1 MKKAQLSGSPRVDV
15 GKKDAK
21 AQRVAGR
28 VPCVLYGSG
37 EQTHFSVRS
46 IDMEKLIFSPD
57 VFQIEIDIDGTMK
70 MAIIQAAQM
79 HPVKDKPV
87 HVDFLELE
95 DKKPV
100 RVSLPVFTEGSPIG
114 VLNGGKLRQNYRK
127 VKVIGL
133 PAVLPESITVQ
144 VANMKIGDSV
154 RISGL
159 DIPGV
164 TILEPAGAV
173 VVAVKMA
180 RGASLEEEEEEEAA
194 AAAAAADG
202 ADGAAEE
209 SAD

>member
-1 MKKAQLSGSPRVDV
+1 MKKAQLSGSPRASV

-37 EQTHFSVRS
+37 EQVHFSVRS
-46 IDMEKLIFSPD
+46 IDMEKIIFSPD
-57 VFQIEIDIDGTMK
+57 VFQIEIDIEGTKK

-87 HVDFLELE
+87 HVDFLELDE
-95 DKKPV
+95 KKPV
-100 RVSLPVFTEGSPIG
+100 RVSLPVFTEGAAIG
-114 VLNGGKLRQNYRK
+114 VMNGGKLRQNYRK

-133 PAVLPESITVQ
+133 PSALPESIIVP
-144 VANMKIGDSV
+144 VSGMRIGDAV

-159 DIPGV
+159 EIPGV

-180 RGASLEEEEEEEAA
+180 RGASLTEEEEEEAA
-194 AAAAAADG
+194 AEEAAAE
-202 ADGAAEE
+202 AAEE
-209 SAD
+209 AATEE